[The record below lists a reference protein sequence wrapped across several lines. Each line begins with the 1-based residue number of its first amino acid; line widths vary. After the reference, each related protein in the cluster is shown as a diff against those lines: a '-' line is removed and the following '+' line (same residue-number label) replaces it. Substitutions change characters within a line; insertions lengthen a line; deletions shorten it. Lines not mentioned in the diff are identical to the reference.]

1 MPQGNGEDLGP
12 VYRPRADVI
21 VTDLEGEVILLD
33 PVSVEMYSLG
43 NVACMVW
50 QALPGTPD
58 ELATAIVSTY
68 DVEYQQA
75 LEDIHTMLH
84 ELSAI
89 GLVESSGV

>member
-1 MPQGNGEDLGP
+1 MPQGNGEGLGP

-43 NVACMVW
+43 KVACTVW
-50 QALPGTPD
+50 QALPGRPD
-58 ELATAIVSTY
+58 ELATAIVATY
-68 DVEYQQA
+68 DVAYQRA

-89 GLVESSGV
+89 GLVESSGI